1 MDLQPLPSEPSAPPL
16 PEQAAAI
23 APAPGVRRFRIPW
36 RALTMV
42 GALLVIWI
50 VFSITTDGT
59 FLKPRNLSL
68 LVRQMAVTSILAIG
82 MVLVIVAGQIDLSVG
97 ALAGLLGAVSA
108 MAFTNRGWPLSAS
121 FVLVLILGAVLGC
134 VQGSLVAWLRI
145 PPFIVTLGGML
156 VFQGAL
162 LGVTGG
168 VSTSPP
174 HAFLY
179 VGQAYVPTLLGWI
192 GAGLVAV
199 AFLARAF
206 RSRGALPWQWIGFAG
221 LAVGFTAVMNAYEG
235 IPVPVLLVLVLAAFF
250 SGVSH
255 HTRFGRHLYAIG
267 GNREAAFY
275 SGIDIERHIV
285 GVFTLMGLM
294 AGAAGIVLTARVGS
308 ATSDA
313 GRMMELDAIAAAV
326 IGGTS
331 LLGGVGTV
339 WGALL
344 GALVM
349 ASLDN
354 GMSLMNTE
362 SFWQPVIKGA
372 ILVAAVAVDMAGRR
386 GRA

>member
-1 MDLQPLPSEPSAPPL
+1 MSA
-16 PEQAAAI
+16 ATTADVV
-23 APAPGVRRFRIPW
+23 GGRRWHLAVPW
-36 RALTMV
+36 RSLLMV

-50 VFSITTDGT
+50 VFSLTTHGT
-59 FLKPRNLSL
+59 FLSPRNLSL
-68 LVRQMAVTSILAIG
+68 LARQASVTAILAVG

-97 ALAGLLGAVSA
+97 ALAGLMGGLAAMAYMNRQWPLVLAFVVVLVGGALLGAA
-108 MAFTNRGWPLSAS
+108 
-121 FVLVLILGAVLGC
+121 
-134 VQGSLVAWLRI
+134 QGTLVAWLKI

-156 VFQGAL
+156 LFQGAL
-162 LGVTGG
+162 LGATGG
-168 VSTSPP
+168 VTISPCRL
-174 HAFLY
+174 FLY
-179 VGQAYVPTLLGWI
+179 VWQAYVPLWLGWVAA
-192 GAGLVAV
+192 GLMAAGLVATG
-199 AFLARAF
+199 AHGASGRLAGRV
-206 RSRGALPWQWIGFAG
+206 G
-221 LAVGFTAVMNAYEG
+221 LAVVALGFTAVMGAYEG
-235 IPVPVLLVLVLAAFF
+235 IPVPVLLLLVLAAFF
-250 SGVSH
+250 SGVAH

-275 SGIDIERHIV
+275 SGISIERHIV
-285 GVFTLMGLM
+285 GVFTVMGALS
-294 AGAAGIVLTARVGS
+294 AAAGVVLTARVGA

-331 LLGGVGTV
+331 LLGGQGTV

-362 SFWQPVIKGA
+362 AFWQPIIKGS

-386 GRA
+386 TRG

>member
-1 MDLQPLPSEPSAPPL
+1 MAE
-16 PEQAAAI
+16 EVAAT
-23 APAPGVRRFRIPW
+23 PRPRIPW

-42 GALLVIWI
+42 GALAVIWI
-50 VFSITTDGT
+50 VFSITTGGT
-59 FLKPRNLSL
+59 FLMPRNLSL
-68 LVRQMAVTSILAIG
+68 LARQMSVTSILAIG

-97 ALAGLLGAVSA
+97 ALAGLMGALSA
-108 MAFTNRGWPLSAS
+108 MAYTNRDWPLAAAFLS
-121 FVLVLILGAVLGC
+121 VLVLGAALGAME
-134 VQGSLVAWLRI
+134 GSLVAWLKI

-168 VSTSPP
+168 VSTSPGRSYVYIGQRYVP
-174 HAFLY
+174 PMLGWALAGAVAAWFLY
-179 VGQAYVPTLLGWI
+179 RAARATGLKRVQW
-192 GAGLVAV
+192 AGSAVLALVAT
-199 AFLARAF
+199 
-206 RSRGALPWQWIGFAG
+206 G
-221 LAVGFTAVMNAYEG
+221 VMNAYEG
-235 IPVPVLLVLVLAAFF
+235 IPMPVLLVLVLAAFF
-250 SGVSH
+250 SGASH

-275 SGIDIERHIV
+275 SGIAIERHIV
-285 GVFTLMGLM
+285 GVFTVMGLLS
-294 AGAAGIVLTARVGS
+294 AVAGIVLTARVGS

-331 LLGGVGTV
+331 LLGGQGTV

-354 GMSLMNTE
+354 GMSLLNTE
-362 SFWQPVIKGA
+362 SFWQPIIKGG
-372 ILVAAVAVDMAGRR
+372 ILVAAVAADMVGRR
-386 GRA
+386 R